1 MADAMDLAQLR
12 EQEDR
17 ERHISNARS
26 RIAAP
31 SRFLCEECDAPIPE
45 ARRIAIPGV
54 AFCVTCQEV
63 TELKSKHY
71 RGYDLAVQFAY
82 PWNAPRS
89 AIASPYLTY
98 DQQHRRGRMFAALLH
113 ARKVLSLQPECV
125 RFDVYRTATVLEQN
139 QGGQRANAFLISFC
153 KRHCRVLNWSQKIR
167 VRWHQQQCIN
177 RCFRRS
183 S

>member
-1 MADAMDLAQLR
+1 MADAMDLAQQR

-31 SRFLCEECDAPIPE
+31 SRFLCEECDIPIPE

-54 AFCVTCQEV
+54 TFCVTCQEV

-71 RGYDLAVQFAY
+71 RGYELAVQFAY

-98 DQQHRRGRMFAALLH
+98 DQQHRRDRMFAALLH

-125 RFDVYRTATVLEQN
+125 RFDVYRTAAVLEQN
-139 QGGQRANAFLISFC
+139 QGSQRANAF
-153 KRHCRVLNWSQKIR
+153 
-167 VRWHQQQCIN
+167 
-177 RCFRRS
+177 
-183 S
+183 